1 MNISEEKFNQLDKNL
16 QLSNENKFEFEI
28 LLKDRIDVDGFKR
41 MLKKLKY
48 NDEFNLVEKVNRKQL
63 DIRTVGEDSSVRVS
77 LYGDENIL
85 NYCKYNII
93 NEDTNADIIYKNR
106 PENIPSV
113 FINEYNLRGN
123 VSREDMVEDKS
134 FKSSYI
140 NKLSNR
146 DKFFRYKERW
156 SFTTKDH
163 KIDLTNVKSTPPP
176 GMSKRLST
184 SKTLTSGIES
194 FEVEIEALPYVE
206 KNGASKIVLQ
216 NMLRTTGILL
226 KANRNVDLLTT
237 NTEQDEILREYL
249 TLVNPELSKMS
260 LDEVKQNPGRYYLRY
275 QPVTLMKKNLLNK
288 NLENATIL
296 EDYSV
301 TEKADGER
309 ILLFVNKDKSVFKVD
324 NKLKFVKLDIQHQKA
339 GSTIIDGEYVEKGK
353 LGVVL
358 NMYLA
363 FDIYFLNGED
373 VRNKNLIDRLQLVS
387 DYIQKD
393 KWNNNTKMSINA
405 KTFLTEKSV
414 FENTEEVF
422 QKMLS
427 LPYHT
432 DGLIYTPIHLSPGAL
447 YKNDNSMDKFGGTWS
462 KVFKWKPPE
471 ENSID
476 VLVRLGNESYI
487 QTKEGGMQRCVYVDM
502 FVAYKGNLEQ
512 NVNIMNIY
520 DRLNKHKNKLILD
533 VSSNVVK
540 RFYDST
546 YLPVEYNNK
555 NPFTSISKEIIVD
568 DTIVEFSYNPDQTNS
583 GYMKWVPMRVRK
595 DKTALYKQSNK
606 IENTANN
613 YNTVTNVWH
622 TIVDPVTKEMIT
634 GEVTLNDE
642 EVKQDTKY
650 VYYARDTPRHRYQS
664 RPMLDFHNYWVKK
677 HNLFD
682 RFGSKSFDQSKKLL
696 EIGCG
701 QGGDLQKWIDN
712 KFTVVVGV
720 DNNEDN
726 LLNSDHGIYK
736 RMYES
741 AHNEKSY
748 KKLYVDKQSMLFLLL
763 DAGEKWSKEYINSTE
778 NETLKTLSQIAN
790 GTIDKRRIDNGLM
803 KQMHDVLN
811 NGFNVISCQFAIHY
825 FFENTKKLD
834 AFCYNINKSLLP
846 GGVFFGTALD
856 GHIVASEFEK
866 SNNGKLQGVMNDKV
880 IWQIEKKYDY
890 FLTNNKFDENLG
902 KQIDVYVETI
912 NKVIPEFLIDFEL
925 LKRKL
930 GEYKIRIKETGSFRE
945 LYDQLLVSGNKNW
958 AAISAIEGMTDE
970 LKRYSFMNRWF
981 VFEKDI

>member
-1 MNISEEKFNQLDKNL
+1 MNISEEKFKQLETHL

-28 LLKDRIDVDGFKR
+28 LLKDKIDVDGFKR

-48 NDEFNLVEKVNRKQL
+48 SDEFKLIEKVTRKQL
-63 DIRTVGEDSSVRVS
+63 DIRTVDEDSSVRVT

-93 NEDTNADIIYKNR
+93 NEETNIELINKSR
-106 PENIPSV
+106 IENMESI
-113 FINEYNLRGN
+113 FIEEYNLRGN
-123 VSREDMVEDKS
+123 VNREDIVEDKS

-156 SFTTKDH
+156 TFITKDH
-163 KIDLTNVKSTPPP
+163 KVDLTNVKSTPPP
-176 GMSKRLST
+176 GMSKKLST
-184 SKTLTSGIES
+184 SKTLTSGIET
-194 FEVEIEALPYVE
+194 FEVEIEALPYIE
-206 KNGASKIVLQ
+206 KSGASKMVLH
-216 NMLRTTGILL
+216 NILRTAGILL
-226 KANRNVDLLTT
+226 KANRNIDLLIT
-237 NTEQDEILREYL
+237 NTEQDDTLREYL
-249 TLVNPELSKMS
+249 TLVNPDLSKID
-260 LDEVKQNPGRYYLRY
+260 LNDVKENPGRYYLRY

-288 NLENATIL
+288 NLENASIL

-309 ILLFVNKDKSVFKVD
+309 ILLFVNKDKYIFKVD
-324 NKLKFVKLDIQHQKA
+324 NKLKFVKLDIQHQHSS
-339 GSTIIDGEYVEKGK
+339 STIIDGEYVEKGK
-353 LGVVL
+353 LGVTL

-373 VRNKNLIDRLQLVS
+373 VRSKNLTERLKLLS
-387 DYIQKD
+387 EFIQTD
-393 KWNNNTKMSINA
+393 KLTNKTQMKISV
-405 KTFLTEKSV
+405 KTFINEKSL

-422 QKMLS
+422 NRILS

-432 DGLIYTPIHLSPGAL
+432 DGLIYTPVNLSPGAL
-447 YKNDNSMDKFGGTWS
+447 YKNDTSMDKFGGTWS

-487 QTKEGGMQRCVYVDM
+487 QTKEGNMQRCVYVDM

-546 YLPVEYNNK
+546 YLPVENNNK
-555 NPFTSISKEIIVD
+555 RPFTTLSNEIIVD

-583 GYMKWVPMRVRK
+583 GYMKWIPMRVRK

-634 GEVTLNDE
+634 GKVILNED

-682 RFGSKSFDQSKKLL
+682 RFGSKSFEQVKKLL

-712 KFTVVVGV
+712 KFTVVVGI

-741 AHNEKSY
+741 AHNEKQY
-748 KKLYVDKQSMLFLLL
+748 KRLHVDKQSMMFLLL

-778 NETLKTLSQIAN
+778 NETLRTLSQIAN
-790 GTIDKRRIDNGLM
+790 GSIDKRRIDNELM
-803 KQMHDVLN
+803 KKMHDVLN

-825 FFENTKKLD
+825 FFENSKKLD
-834 AFCYNINKSLLP
+834 DFCYNINKSLLP
-846 GGVFFGTALD
+846 GGIFFGTALD
-856 GHIVASEFEK
+856 GHIVASEFDQF
-866 SNNGKLQGVMNDKV
+866 NQDKLQGVMNDKV
-880 IWQIEKKYDY
+880 IWQLEKKYDY

-902 KQIDVYVETI
+902 KQIDVYFETI
-912 NKVIPEFLIDFEL
+912 NKVIPEYLVDFEL

-930 GEYKIRIKETGSFRE
+930 GEYNIRVKETGSFKE

-958 AAISAIEGMTDE
+958 AAVSAIEGMTDE